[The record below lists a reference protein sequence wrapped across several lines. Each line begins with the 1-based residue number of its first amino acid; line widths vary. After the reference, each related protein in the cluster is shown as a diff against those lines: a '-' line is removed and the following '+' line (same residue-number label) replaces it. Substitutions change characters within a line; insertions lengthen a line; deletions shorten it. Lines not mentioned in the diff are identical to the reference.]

1 MEKGLTTVSVN
12 KQVLEECI
20 TKSTIEFFFEE
31 IIDIFPKLLRNTSNN
46 EKLRKFILKCLKDHD
61 WSTIKELQQEKYRF
75 GRRDYSLEIY
85 GFFLALSRHVSSSVW
100 TYILMENDIYDAS
113 DDSDNIT
120 SNDEPLITVSSSST
134 AANKSKLVIT
144 QQAPEEEMDIS
155 FTKED
160 QSATEKSSPTPS
172 STQEKGK
179 SLRRKDNK
187 PDIYDEDKANYI
199 VIGFQPSPTSKAF
212 PASWS
217 LKERKER
224 ERYQVVIKNPLDD
237 MNTTTLALKE
247 NINSLIQRDIRMFK
261 EIKFSDGSRK
271 IIGYLLTWDSMK
283 ECIDIPMIWNG
294 ASLTWSCHLSPSNN
308 KAAYKQT
315 KEIKTSKQSTIN
327 VNLQIS
333 SHKLKTVGI
342 GSNRIPIG
350 NRRDSKQP
358 KKTKKEIPL
367 ISKSTLDSTKKSS
380 SKKPQISKRKL
391 AADIAT
397 IIETLNALVR

>member
-1 MEKGLTTVSVN
+1 
-12 KQVLEECI
+12 
-20 TKSTIEFFFEE
+20 
-31 IIDIFPKLLRNTSNN
+31 
-46 EKLRKFILKCLKDHD
+46 
-61 WSTIKELQQEKYRF
+61 
-75 GRRDYSLEIY
+75 
-85 GFFLALSRHVSSSVW
+85 
-100 TYILMENDIYDAS
+100 
-113 DDSDNIT
+113 
-120 SNDEPLITVSSSST
+120 
-134 AANKSKLVIT
+134 
-144 QQAPEEEMDIS
+144 
-155 FTKED
+155 
-160 QSATEKSSPTPS
+160 
-172 STQEKGK
+172 
-179 SLRRKDNK
+179 
-187 PDIYDEDKANYI
+187 
-199 VIGFQPSPTSKAF
+199 
-212 PASWS
+212 
-217 LKERKER
+217 
-224 ERYQVVIKNPLDD
+224 